1 MIMVAEAVAR
11 AALIREESR
20 GAHTRLDFEGESEEW
35 GNINILMCQNADGS
49 MDARK
54 VQRDVPPDHLA
65 EIAYA
70 NLEDLEGG
78 LHV

>member
-1 MIMVAEAVAR
+1 MM
-11 AALIREESR
+11 S
-20 GAHTRLDFEGESEEW
+20 
-35 GNINILMCQNADGS
+35 QNADGS
-49 MDARK
+49 MDTRK